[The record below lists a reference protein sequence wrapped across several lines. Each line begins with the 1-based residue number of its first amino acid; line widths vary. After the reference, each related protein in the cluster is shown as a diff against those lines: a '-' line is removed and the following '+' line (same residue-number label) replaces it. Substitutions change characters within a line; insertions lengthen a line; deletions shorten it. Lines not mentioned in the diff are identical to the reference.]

1 MQKVTPFFTSIY
13 FSDLATPLDQIE
25 KSILEFKDANFTT
38 EERSNRHGWQS
49 KPFTQSKLFMSDLM
63 KEIVSEIQL
72 IYTDLGIS
80 STPKIGNYWFNINNR
95 HSYNTSHT
103 HPGCL
108 ISAVLYV
115 TAPKDSGA
123 LVIERPDDFHK
134 HIVQAAPNENN
145 IARIIQEPKKGLLV
159 MFPSFIT
166 HYVEMSKSD
175 ESRISIA
182 FNFI

>member
-1 MQKVTPFFTSIY
+1 MQKSTPFFTSIY
-13 FSDLATPLDQIE
+13 FSDLTTPLDQIE
-25 KSILEFKDANFTT
+25 RSILDFKDHNPST
-38 EERSNRHGWQS
+38 EQRSNRHGWQS
-49 KPFTQSKLFMSDLM
+49 KPFTQSKLFMNELM
-63 KEIVSEIQL
+63 KEVLQEIQQV
-72 IYTDLGIS
+72 YDDLGITA
-80 STPKIGNYWFNINNR
+80 TPKIGNYWFNINHR
-95 HSYNTSHT
+95 HSHNTSHT

-134 HIVQAAPNENN
+134 HIIQAAPNENN

-166 HYVEMSKSD
+166 HYVEMSQTD